1 MFKLCVRLDT
11 VTYVYPV
18 LGILDHIWV
27 YFICHV
33 VIYSF
38 TNNATYCYFCLKL
51 REWSYI
57 YIYTIISSISFFVVN
72 KVQSFVVH
80 DILISWNINIVLEIS
95 QIFPENWTKLLA
107 HVTNIIYQKPST
119 QQIWQKNH
127 YWKIN
132 SQNFCCTYKQI
143 EML

>member
-51 REWSYI
+51 REWPYI

-80 DILISWNINIVLEIS
+80 DILISWNINIVLEIYHKFSQKIGPSCWHTS
-95 QIFPENWTKLLA
+95 QIIFTRSQA
-107 HVTNIIYQKPST
+107 HNKFDKRTTIGR
-119 QQIWQKNH
+119 
-127 YWKIN
+127 
-132 SQNFCCTYKQI
+132 
-143 EML
+143 